1 MPSSI
6 KIDEVDLAIIDFLI
20 EDGRMSCEEI
30 AARIG
35 DISARAV
42 RYRMNAMIE
51 HDVIQVS
58 AIPDPQALGLS
69 VIADVYIE
77 VEPGSVFD
85 VGNRLASYDN
95 VVYVAC
101 STGDRDISIQVA
113 AHTNSELFAFV
124 ADEVGNI
131 PGVRKTTTSITPMVL
146 KRFGYKAS
154 ALARPVSPSGSAS
167 DGNG

>member
-1 MPSSI
+1 MPASI
-6 KIDEVDLAIIDFLI
+6 KIDDVDLAIIDFLI

-58 AIPDPQALGLS
+58 AIPDPLALGLT

-77 VEPGSVFD
+77 VEPGSVFE
-85 VGNRLASYDN
+85 VGSKLASYDN

-113 AHTNSELFAFV
+113 AHSNSELFTFV
-124 ADEVGNI
+124 ADEIGNI
-131 PGVRKTTTSITPMVL
+131 AGIRKTTTSITPMVL
-146 KRFGYKAS
+146 KRFGFRAS
-154 ALARPVSPSGSAS
+154 ALARPATPTSTPPEG
-167 DGNG
+167 D